1 MFFTIYKSIGDK
13 PMLKRKVLKVQDSLY
28 VAIPKQLCSLIG
40 IKKGD
45 TLYVKYE
52 QEKIIFAPVQTAKP
66 ELSRNVQVN
75 EGGKATSGN
84 RSPIIEARDN
94 GKITTGD
101 NSPIHQE
108 NIFIQLFW
116 SKGTIGGAII
126 VIVLNIIYYFW
137 RKKKKT
143 L

>member
-1 MFFTIYKSIGDK
+1 MIT
-13 PMLKRKVLKVQDSLY
+13 RKVQYKNKCFLTI
-28 VAIPKQLCSLIG
+28 IPKTLASILGLKPGDSINFELVED
-40 IKKGD
+40 KK
-45 TLYVKYE
+45 
-52 QEKIIFAPVQTAKP
+52 IMIAPVQTVKP
-66 ELSRNVQVN
+66 EHSRNVQIN
-75 EGGKATSGN
+75 EGRKATFDN

-126 VIVLNIIYYFW
+126 VIVSNIIYYFW
-137 RKKKKT
+137 RKKKEKKT
-143 L
+143 

>member
-1 MFFTIYKSIGDK
+1 MITRKLQYRNECFSIVIPKTLASILGLKVGDK
-13 PMLKRKVLKVQDSLY
+13 INFELVED
-28 VAIPKQLCSLIG
+28 
-40 IKKGD
+40 KKIMI
-45 TLYVKYE
+45 V
-52 QEKIIFAPVQTAKP
+52 PVHTAKP

-75 EGGKATSGN
+75 EDGKAASGN
-84 RSPIIEARDN
+84 RSPIIDARDN

-101 NSPIHQE
+101 NSPINQE

-137 RKKKKT
+137 RKKKEKKT